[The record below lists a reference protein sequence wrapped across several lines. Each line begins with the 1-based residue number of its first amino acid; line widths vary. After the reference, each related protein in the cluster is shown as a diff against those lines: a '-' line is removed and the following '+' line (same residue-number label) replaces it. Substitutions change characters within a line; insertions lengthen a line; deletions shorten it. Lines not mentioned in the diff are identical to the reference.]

1 MKITNFVSE
10 IGSVISRRGKAYW
23 EEGRVEVLQSED
35 NLYRATVHGTLDYT
49 TTVVLNG
56 DTITH
61 TSCNCPYGSRCKH
74 VAALL
79 YEIRAR
85 RKGAASPTAAT
96 PRPEPGRN
104 LVFHNTPMPE
114 KELFCLCY
122 MAFSDYISPYLSGVV
137 PFRGWHFTITEHKKF
152 VKHLTQTGWLRISDY
167 SLRYQD
173 EVELPP
179 QSLLY
184 VLQELVENRPE
195 WLRYFRAHYSRQ
207 AYLSPYILDVLE
219 VWFGKKQRLE
229 LSLAG
234 ATYIDWSEYTQWFA
248 RVFSPLVQTG
258 DLVRLHDLL
267 PEFIFFPAVLYS
279 LNQAALAEDS
289 LVLAKVGMALSSLAL
304 HTAPE
309 WWTLHLNYRLYF
321 FLATGQLPPLAAD
334 YPALEEQAVHLETCA
349 IRSLYEN
356 RLDEAIA
363 LFQKSFKVDRRPRAW
378 QLMPYRALPCFCYV
392 IALGRRRKEED
403 VKILRKLLKR
413 SKDDDTRHLRPIF
426 PLANYFQ
433 STTQE
438 KDTDSL
444 LLVLQNSYADSLL
457 RSMAMVILYFFGKQ
471 KLFHGT
477 FPVSH
482 TALLQAELSAYD
494 ASVQSA
500 WPYPPLLSQ
509 VPIYEAWELEL
520 DEILREAQST
530 DADKAAEKAERQQ
543 AETRLIYCYDH
554 SDILEVRE
562 QPRLKNGTWGKG
574 KKVSAVRYANQD
586 LCMDEVD
593 QAIHAVWRKTHRSYY
608 SVSFPLAL
616 SVLPAV
622 KGTDRLYYIGGNAFE
637 PITVREEQPFLFTRR
652 EGNQILFSTNI
663 PSNAETYGN
672 MWVDRSSYSEWVYYV
687 LPESKHALF
696 ERILHLGSVPAK
708 AEPTLKKLF
717 GALQGQFEVHSDV
730 EGAEAIRQ
738 VEGQSLLTL
747 RITPAGEDYTAELRV
762 YPVEGNATYFFP
774 AGGDPSYYDL
784 SEGKRIEVVRAIPA
798 ERRALRQANAVFED
812 LLHWRPFTSA
822 SSEQTV
828 SMVQLLRLL
837 QVAPEQASLFQI
849 EWCEGAKIAVNKVDA
864 SSWHIAAHQKGGWF
878 DIEGKIPLSDGH
890 IVSMAQ
896 LLTLLRESKG
906 NNYIRLSDTDFV
918 AISDALRR
926 QLERLEAVSQT
937 RGGKVQVPE
946 LAMSVLGGSLQGEM
960 EIEEPDTLLQMR
972 ERIRE
977 SEQLPFAVPDGLN
990 ATLRDYQ
997 IDGFR
1002 WMMRLHHWGAGACL
1016 ADDMGL
1022 GKTIQTIAV
1031 LLAHADEG
1039 VQMVVAP
1046 ASVVGNWQREIAR
1059 FAPSLTT
1066 VVLNDIAADDRA
1078 EALGGLHAGDV
1089 LVLTYGLLVS
1099 ERESLTPRE
1108 WVTVC
1113 LDEAHTIKNRDTKSS
1128 AAAMQLRARNR
1139 IILTGTPIQNHLG
1152 ELWNLMQFI
1161 NPGLLGSYD
1170 HFTEHFVNPIA
1181 AGMDEPKQQLKRL
1194 IAPFTLRRTKQ
1205 EVARELPDKM
1215 EIQVPVTLS
1224 DDEMAV
1230 YEVLRREA
1238 KAQLEAGASVSVNTL
1253 SMITRLR
1260 EAACSVALVE
1270 NNWTGE
1276 SSKLEAMLDK
1286 LQSMVEQGN
1295 RVLLFSQFTSFL
1307 KMAKQ
1312 AIEQAGI
1319 TDLLYLDGSTPLLE
1333 RQRMVD
1339 AFQSGK
1345 GQVFLISLKAGG
1357 LGLNLTGA
1365 NYVIHLDPWWNP
1377 AIEQQATDRAYRI
1390 GQKQK
1395 VTVYHLIAE
1404 HTIEEKILRLHQT
1417 KQSLADSLLD
1427 GTNLS
1432 HRLTAQ
1438 DLLALLS

>member
-1 MKITNFVSE
+1 MKITNFATN
-10 IGSVISRRGKAYW
+10 IGPVISRRGKLYW
-23 EEGRVEVLQSED
+23 EEGRVHVEVAEE
-35 NLYRATVHGTLDYT
+35 NYYRATVHGTLDYT
-49 TTVVLNG
+49 TIVELNG
-56 DTITH
+56 DEITR
-61 TSCNCPYGSRCKH
+61 TSCNCPYGNHCKH

-85 RKGAASPTAAT
+85 RKSADKQTPASVPTAKKIIFCDIEMT
-96 PRPEPGRN
+96 
-104 LVFHNTPMPE
+104 E
-114 KELFCLCY
+114 KELFYLCY
-122 MAFSDYISPYLSGVV
+122 EAFSDYKSTFFSGYV
-137 PFRGWHFTITEHKKF
+137 PFNSWRFNRTEQHEY
-152 VKHLTQTGWLRISDY
+152 VKHLKSLGWLRGANYMSYY
-167 SLRYQD
+167 SSEACVRND
-173 EVELPP
+173 K
-179 QSLLY
+179 LLY
-184 VLQELVENRPE
+184 VLRELVVSHPD
-195 WLRYFRAHYSRQ
+195 WLRYFQKEWADNSRMSL
-207 AYLSPYILDVLE
+207 YLIEILE
-219 VWFGKKQRLE
+219 VLLGRKDKAENPLWTDDGWRKNMYWMAE
-229 LSLAG
+229 VLA
-234 ATYIDWSEYTQWFA
+234 
-248 RVFSPLVQTG
+248 PLVYTE
-258 DLVRLHDLL
+258 DPLRLLDLL
-267 PEFIFFPAVLYS
+267 PNDLFYNMLVRQISSAVQGENPENLAHIGQVFAKIAPVPATILGQAYS
-279 LNQAALAEDS
+279 
-289 LVLAKVGMALSSLAL
+289 K
-304 HTAPE
+304 
-309 WWTLHLNYRLYF
+309 YRLYA
-321 FLATGQLPPLAAD
+321 FLTTGVVPSAAEVKAISNDPLS
-334 YPALEEQAVHLETCA
+334 YYELTA
-349 IRSLYEN
+349 IQCLYEN
-356 RLDEAIA
+356 KLDESIR
-363 LFQKSFKVDRRPRAW
+363 LFQQAIKAQKMSSPW
-378 QLMPYRALPCFCYV
+378 NLMPFCMLSCFCYV
-392 IALGRRRKEED
+392 IALGRRRQEED
-403 VKILRKLLKR
+403 VVILRKILKK
-413 SKDDDTRHLRPIF
+413 SKDEDTRYWHPIF
-426 PLANYFQ
+426 ALANFFQ
-433 STTQE
+433 STQQE
-438 KDTDSL
+438 KNTEWL
-444 LLVLQNSYADSLL
+444 FAALQDATATPME
-457 RSMAMVILYFFGKQ
+457 RSIATVILRFFGNRNRYQ
-471 KLFHGT
+471 GAPT
-477 FPVSH
+477 TSH
-482 TALLQAELSAYD
+482 IALLQAELSAFAHSDPSPWSYP
-494 ASVQSA
+494 SA
-500 WPYPPLLSQ
+500 LSQ
-509 VPIYEAWELEL
+509 VPMYEPWELEL
-520 DEILREAQST
+520 EEILREAQST
-530 DADKAAEKAERQQ
+530 DADKAAEKAERPQ
-543 AETRLIYCYDH
+543 AETRLVYCYDGY

-574 KKVSAVRYANQD
+574 KKVSAVRYANRNVH
-586 LCMDEVD
+586 MDDVD
-593 QAIHAVWRKTHRSYY
+593 KEIYDIWRKTHRSHYGM
-608 SVSFPLAL
+608 SFPQTL

-622 KGTDRLYYIGGNAFE
+622 KGTDRLYYDKRDTFE

-652 EGNQILFSTNI
+652 NGDNIIFSSNI
-663 PSNAETYGN
+663 PNKVDAYEN
-672 MWVDRSSYSEWVYYV
+672 MWVDRSSDLQWVYYI
-687 LPESKHALF
+687 LPEEKHALF
-696 ERILHLGSVPAK
+696 ERILHLGVVPAK
-708 AEPTLKKLF
+708 AEPMLQKLF
-717 GALQGQFEVHSDV
+717 GALQGQIEVHSDV
-730 EGAEAIRQ
+730 EGAEAIEQ
-738 VEGQSLLTL
+738 VEGTTFPTL
-747 RITPAGEDYTAELRV
+747 RITSAGEDYTVELCIYPLAESKHSV
-762 YPVEGNATYFFP
+762 FP
-774 AGGDPSYYDL
+774 AAGEEHYYDL
-784 SEGKRIEVVRAIPA
+784 REGKRIEVLRPMSA
-798 ERRALRQANAVFED
+798 ERRVLKQVNAFLED
-812 LLHWRPFTSA
+812 QLHWCSFTPASA
-822 SSEQTV
+822 EQDI
-828 SMVQLLRLL
+828 SMVQLLQLL
-837 QVAPEQASLFQI
+837 QVAPEQTSLFQI
-849 EWCEGAKIAVNKVDA
+849 EWREGAKIAVNKVDA
-864 SSWHIAAHQKGGWF
+864 SSWHIAARQKGGWF

-906 NNYIRLSDTDFV
+906 NYIRLSDTDFV

-960 EIEEPDTLLQMR
+960 EIEEPDTLRQMR

-977 SEQLPFAVPDGLN
+977 SEQLPFAVPDNLN

-1059 FAPSLTT
+1059 FAPSLNT

-1078 EALGGLHAGDV
+1078 EALNQLRAGDV

-1099 ERESLTPRE
+1099 ERKNLTPRE

-1128 AAAMQLRARNR
+1128 AAAMQLKATNR

-1181 AGMDEPKQQLKRL
+1181 AGIDEPKQQLKRL

-1238 KAQLEAGASVSVNTL
+1238 KAQLETDASVSVNTL

-1270 NNWTGE
+1270 KNWTGE
-1276 SSKLEAMLDK
+1276 SSKLDAMLDK

-1295 RVLLFSQFTSFL
+1295 RVLVFSQFTSFL

-1319 TDLLYLDGSTPLLE
+1319 TDLLYLDGSTPLRE